1 MPQQEEALRADW
13 FTWEWVRD
21 IWIRRGLCDLERG
34 NEIIAYLEQE
44 IGDPHNILTIT
55 GQELINRMVRQG
67 YGPSKPTT
75 PA

>member
-44 IGDPHNILTIT
+44 IGDPHNILTIS

>member
-1 MPQQEEALRADW
+1 MPQEEEALRADW

-21 IWIRRGLCDLERG
+21 IWVRRGLCDIERG

-44 IGDPHNILTIT
+44 IGDPHNILTRF
-55 GQELINRMVRQG
+55 GQELINRMVRDG
-67 YGPSKPTT
+67 HRPGEPST

>member
-1 MPQQEEALRADW
+1 MPQEEALRADW

-21 IWIRRGLCDLERG
+21 IWVRRGLCDIERG

-44 IGDPHNILTIT
+44 IGDPHNILTRS
-55 GQELINRMVRQG
+55 GQELINRMVRDG
-67 YGPSKPTT
+67 RRPGEPST

>member
-1 MPQQEEALRADW
+1 MPQKKQEAEALRADW

-44 IGDPHNILTIT
+44 IGDPHNILTIP

-67 YGPSKPTT
+67 YGPSKPD
-75 PA
+75 